1 MLYPPP
7 PPHFCLVV
15 LIIFVQVNM
24 VDVHGA
30 PVCSDTPNSGDWIF
44 CEESGTS
51 NLEIETDGVN
61 IQTTDNAAIGV
72 RGRHKGTGV
81 NAITVLNS
89 KIMTAGALTDGVY
102 ARHEGNG
109 KIEVNLRST
118 SIVTKGR
125 NAQGVFGDRLK
136 SGDIEIDV
144 RDTTIATESIAV
156 NSRGRTTAHGI
167 WGWMRDGTG
176 NIDIKVQGG
185 SIKTAGVDSNTILA
199 LHQGNGN
206 IGIDVRG
213 GTFETAGQVSH
224 SVVGQH
230 RGDGNVEINMRGAT
244 VITAGLQAYGILG
257 WQLGRQQKNGDVR
270 IDVRDTAVTTKSI
283 AVGTNGS
290 TLAHG
295 IFGVVSGA
303 SNTGSL
309 TIKAQGGSIK
319 TSGISSHGIYGSH
332 QGSGD
337 LDITI
342 GEDQSVSTTGSNAHG
357 IRVYHSGSA
366 SARRIAVRTSGKV
379 DARGAGSS
387 GVRVGS
393 VSAEGAVVGAAAL
406 NSVGLRQQTVIVNGR
421 VYGGSGEDASGIFL
435 AGGGRVAIGSRG
447 SVGAASGI
455 AILATGDVPPPNPN
469 PDNLQPVKPRLR
481 VDLNLA
487 NRRLAEV
494 VGDNWIINDGGGT
507 TIYMN
512 GVKLHDADTG
522 ITGLS
527 APKGARNIRIRA
539 EGVKVTDRT
548 TDGSRMITDP
558 VAGIVADRDFSAR
571 DIIEEYAPR
580 AAVYEA
586 LPGFLL
592 RLDAEIQDERIAW
605 TDSQAWVRVAGG
617 KGSYT
622 PDRASVGA
630 QFDFKRYSVETGF
643 DIPLSENAEG
653 SISVRTVQG
662 SADVT
667 ASTGGGK
674 IDAKGFGVASG
685 IAVTLPGAWY
695 ARGRF
700 SLTDYALDTKSS
712 ALGRLK
718 TNIGALS
725 RFVELE
731 IGKRIELSE
740 KMKLTPFARVT
751 HSNLGID
758 AFTDSVNARVSL
770 GDGSRLTSG
779 LGIVAETVR
788 TVRNGKLSLRGSLGV
803 EQTVNGTRTSVEVS
817 RESLSSRSDRMRPI
831 LSLGGL
837 YLWDRF
843 SLEAAL
849 SASGPGTDDT
859 QYTGKA
865 KFGIKF

>member
-1 MLYPPP
+1 MAD
-7 PPHFCLVV
+7 
-15 LIIFVQVNM
+15 VQ
-24 VDVHGA
+24 GA
-30 PVCSDTPNSGDWIF
+30 LVCSNTPSLGDYIF
-44 CEESGTS
+44 CEERGTS
-51 NLEIETDGVN
+51 NLEIEIDGVT
-61 IQTTDNAAIGV
+61 IETTANNEIGV
-72 RGRHKGTGV
+72 RGRHHGTGV

-89 KIMTAGALTDGVY
+89 KIMTAGERTDGIY
-102 ARHEGNG
+102 ARHNGNG
-109 KIEVNLRST
+109 KIEVNLRGT

-125 NAQGVFGDRLK
+125 NAQGVFGDHTK

-156 NSRGRTTAHGI
+156 NSGGRTTAHGI
-167 WGWMRDGTG
+167 WGWMRDGSTG
-176 NIDIKVQGG
+176 NIDIKTQGG

-213 GTFETAGQVSH
+213 GTFETAGRVSH

-244 VITAGLQAYGILG
+244 VITAGLQVYGILG
-257 WQLGRQQKNGDVR
+257 WQQKNGDVR

-283 AVGTNGS
+283 AVGRNGTTS
-290 TLAHG
+290 AHG
-295 IFGVVSGA
+295 IFGVVSGQ

-309 TIKAQGGSIK
+309 TINAQGGSIK
-319 TSGISSHGIYGSH
+319 TSGISSHGIYGLH

-337 LDITI
+337 IDITI

-379 DARGAGSS
+379 DARGTGSS

-406 NSVGLRQQTVIVNGR
+406 DSARLRQQTVIVNGR
-421 VYGGSGEDASGIFL
+421 VYGGSGENAAGIFL

-469 PDNLQPVKPRLR
+469 PDNVLPVKPRLR

-487 NRRLAEV
+487 GHSLAEV
-494 VGDNWIINDGGGT
+494 IGDNWIVNDGGGT
-507 TIYMN
+507 TIYIDN
-512 GVKLHDADTG
+512 VKLHDADTG
-522 ITGLS
+522 ITGFS
-527 APKGARNIRIRA
+527 APKGARNVRIRA

-548 TDGSRMITDP
+548 TDGSWVITDP

-580 AAVYEA
+580 AAVYEV

-592 RLDAEIQDERIAW
+592 RLDAEIQDERVAW

-653 SISVRTVQG
+653 SISVRTVHG

-685 IAVTLPGAWY
+685 IAATLPGAWY

-751 HSNLGID
+751 HSNLGMD

-770 GDGSRLTSG
+770 GDSSRFTSG

-817 RESLSSRSDRMRPI
+817 RESLSSVSDRTRPI